1 MARNNHNEKE
11 SFVSGLRVEVR
22 NNDIGRAM
30 RKLKKKIAE
39 DGILQ
44 ELRNREFFESK
55 GTKRRKA
62 KEAAIRRYKKQRA
75 KDQDNW

>member
-1 MARNNHNEKE
+1 MSKHDEKNAII
-11 SFVSGLRVEVR
+11 SGTRIEVR
-22 NNDIGRAM
+22 NNDVSRAI

-62 KEAAIRRYKKQRA
+62 KEAAIRRYKKQRV